1 MIPNLATEPQQL
13 MAETPEAV
21 VESLGKQVAN
31 LAEQVRQLAEQYA
44 RDRQTHT
51 EWARLFDEHSKH
63 VGKLTDSYKT
73 LTEDLTELFP

>member
-1 MIPNLATEPQQL
+1 
-13 MAETPEAV
+13 MAEAPEAV

-51 EWARLFDEHSKH
+51 EWARLFDEHSKQ

-73 LTEDLTELFP
+73 LTEDLTKLFP